1 VKVYIGICIATLV
14 NFSAPFA
21 WACDDVLKGFK
32 RDCEIQ
38 DRYVNLREEF
48 RTKYNVNIND
58 IAEYKVI
65 RFIDR
70 PSWESAKQ
78 SEKAPNQ
85 IYGPAPMTWNVWS
98 EGIDSLFP
106 KFSEKG
112 RLQSGEIKMD
122 NDLYSH
128 MNLVLLT
135 NGKDNIKDAITDEA
149 KKPGE
154 FRNAGDA
161 DVGFCSQDQIDLR
174 AAAEKS
180 EQSLMRAQL
189 KWEKAFG
196 TSFVKLIEKLKGP
209 NSGIAK
215 IGATT
220 RPRYPACPGR
230 PGFWVS
236 YVRSD
241 QVLDHMFWMNAFIKA
256 NINSYTNGKPLM
268 APIEMAAMVQKWF
281 VTVHTFADGN
291 GRTSRAIQDMLLE
304 NFDLPFVPGGDLQ
317 NDAMEEY
324 ETYVENNYSATEK
337 MLTSLEK
344 CANERRSGSTISFGC
359 KAVQELN

>member
-1 VKVYIGICIATLV
+1 
-14 NFSAPFA
+14 
-21 WACDDVLKGFK
+21 
-32 RDCEIQ
+32 
-38 DRYVNLREEF
+38 
-48 RTKYNVNIND
+48 
-58 IAEYKVI
+58 
-65 RFIDR
+65 
-70 PSWESAKQ
+70 
-78 SEKAPNQ
+78 
-85 IYGPAPMTWNVWS
+85 MTWNVWS
-98 EGIDSLFP
+98 EGIDGLFP
-106 KFSEKG
+106 KVSEKG
-112 RLQSGEIKMD
+112 RIQSGAIKMN

-149 KKPGE
+149 KQPGE
-154 FRNAGDA
+154 FRNEGDA
-161 DVGFCSQDQIDLR
+161 DVGFCSQDQTDLR
-174 AAAEKS
+174 AAAEIS

-241 QVLDHMFWMNAFIKA
+241 QVLDHMFWMNAFIKTTLD
-256 NINSYTNGKPLM
+256 SYTNGKPLM
-268 APIEMAAMVQKWF
+268 APVEMAAMVQKWF

-324 ETYVENNYSATEK
+324 DTYVQNNYSATENL
-337 MLTSLEK
+337 LTALEK
-344 CANERRSGSTISFGC
+344 CASERRSGASISFGC
-359 KAVQELN
+359 KTVQELNQ